1 MADALNHRD
10 PALLYEQDFAAWLD
24 LQVAALRERRF
35 ADLDLDNLIEEVEST
50 RRAEV
55 RSVEHHARV
64 VVAQLLQL
72 AHSTL
77 SDPRRSW
84 KSTANAH
91 RDELEMRLTSTL
103 RQELEARLEDVY
115 TRGREIAATVLEMEG
130 TDRDWLPR
138 SCPLHARRNPR
149 AELVSVQRLRFRPA
163 RDLTCC

>member
-1 MADALNHRD
+1 MTMAESAERTDA
-10 PALLYEQDFAAWLD
+10 AALYEEDFAAWLD
-24 LQVAALRERRF
+24 AQVAALREGRF
-35 ADLDLDNLIEEVEST
+35 ADLDLDNLIEEVESI

-77 SDPRRSW
+77 GDPRRSW

-91 RDELEMRLTSTL
+91 RDELETRLTPTL
-103 RQELEARLEDVY
+103 RQELEARLQKVY
-115 TRGREIAATVLEMEG
+115 TRGRDIAATVLETEG

-138 SCPLHARRNPR
+138 TCPYTL
-149 AELVSVQRLRFRPA
+149 AEILEVDWFPTNVYGFDRLE
-163 RDLTCC
+163 T